1 MQLFKLVV
9 LLFGAIF
16 AHFAF
21 GTPIVS
27 VYQDNLKLST
37 YTAVEDIY
45 GVVYE
50 DRATYQGSSLFLTS
64 KQILIYNRVSP
75 IDFPDEPYAMSSKA
89 TIWRD
94 NRSVYLEADAQFYYS
109 GAGYSPTYPLWY
121 KDLSKITTSAIA
133 ELEWVFSVD
142 EDMELDVG
150 ILLKDEGI
158 AKFVLYDVTEKEK
171 VGYLNPPWHSVLFDV
186 QRDSFDIFSGHKYR
200 LIMSTMDTG
209 YDDLNENSIQFVF
222 SDDVTFQSVPEPSA
236 LILLGVGLTSF
247 AFTRK
252 RLS

>member
-1 MQLFKLVV
+1 MQLLKLVV

-16 AHFAF
+16 SHFAF

-50 DRATYQGSSLFLTS
+50 DRATYQGNSLSLTS

-109 GAGYSPTYPLWY
+109 GSGYSPTYPLWD

-133 ELEWVFSVD
+133 ELEWIFSVD
-142 EDMELDVG
+142 EDIELDIG
-150 ILLKDEGI
+150 IMLKDEGVG
-158 AKFVLYDVTEKEK
+158 KFVLYDVTEQEK
-171 VGYLNPPWHSVLFDV
+171 VGYLNPPWQSVVFDV
-186 QRDSFDIFSGHKYR
+186 QRESFDIFSGHKYR
-200 LIMSTMDTG
+200 LIMSAIDTG

-222 SDDVTFQSVPEPSA
+222 SDDVTYQTVNEPST
-236 LILLGVGLTSF
+236 LILLGVGLAGLGF
-247 AFTRK
+247 NRK